1 MLTIRERFILVWV
14 LRTLNEYAATIRGAD
29 GAIPDKNIQEMQEAR
44 IRNLSD
50 ADKKEHINE
59 IKNEMML
66 TESFLI
72 TSVDQHECPG
82 DEKLV

>member
-1 MLTIRERFILVWV
+1 LLTVRERFILVFL

-29 GAIPDKNIQEMQEAR
+29 GAIPDKNIQEMQDAR
-44 IRNLSD
+44 VRNLSD
-50 ADKKEHINE
+50 ADKKELINE

-66 TESFLI
+66 ADSFLVL
-72 TSVDQHECPG
+72 SHDQDECPG

>member
-1 MLTIRERFILVWV
+1 MLTIRERFILVWL
-14 LRTLNEYAATIRGAD
+14 LRTLNEYSATIRGAD

-50 ADKKEHINE
+50 VDKKELINE

-82 DEKLV
+82 DKKLV

>member
-1 MLTIRERFILVWV
+1 
-14 LRTLNEYAATIRGAD
+14 
-29 GAIPDKNIQEMQEAR
+29 MQDAR

-50 ADKKEHINE
+50 TDKKDLINE

>member
-1 MLTIRERFILVWV
+1 MLTGRERFILVFL

-29 GAIPDKNIQEMQEAR
+29 GAIPDKNIQEMQDAR
-44 IRNLSD
+44 VRNLSD
-50 ADKKEHINE
+50 ADKKELINE

-66 TESFLI
+66 ADSFLV
-72 TSVDQHECPG
+72 TSHDQDECPG

>member
-1 MLTIRERFILVWV
+1 MLTIRERFILVW
-14 LRTLNEYAATIRGAD
+14 LLKTLNEYSATIRGAD

-50 ADKKEHINE
+50 ADKKELINE